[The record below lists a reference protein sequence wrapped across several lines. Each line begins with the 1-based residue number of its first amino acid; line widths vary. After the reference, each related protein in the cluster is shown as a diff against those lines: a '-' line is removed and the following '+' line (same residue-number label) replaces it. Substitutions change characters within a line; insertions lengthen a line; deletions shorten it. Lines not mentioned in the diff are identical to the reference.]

1 MDHIQS
7 LARRFQNALQ
17 FSFFLLA
24 QGTQGVFLWLSHGFA
39 PFLSPCIV
47 PPSCLNHLSI
57 TSQSFHCQ
65 RAMQLRVGPLV
76 YSWHTRKNLRD
87 NLIINCTQA
96 LGYLLCGKS
105 SSTLS

>member
-39 PFLSPCIV
+39 PFLSPFIL
-47 PPSCLNHLSI
+47 PPSCLNHVSI
-57 TSQSFHCQ
+57 TSQSFHWQ
-65 RAMQLRVGPLV
+65 RGMQLRDGPLV
-76 YSWHTRKNLRD
+76 AQFGDTAPNQVEANNAEKRD
-87 NLIINCTQA
+87 N
-96 LGYLLCGKS
+96 K
-105 SSTLS
+105 